1 MEVLLV
7 VFKNI
12 LVCHVMSQNYDV
24 KYGIIK
30 SSPLQGMFY
39 CYDYSIE
46 YGILFTGN
54 FSFFVA
60 LIIWVYGIFNIN
72 IYSTYLRILMTYYDS
87 NYVLEI
93 LIKAQLDEIVIVLMI
108 L

>member
-12 LVCHVMSQNYDV
+12 LVCHVMSQNYDI

-39 CYDYSIE
+39 CYDYYCE
-46 YGILFTGN
+46 YGILCTGS
-54 FSFFVA
+54 FSLFLV
-60 LIIWVYGIFNIN
+60 LIIWVYGIFNIE
-72 IYSTYLRILMTYYDS
+72 IYSTY
-87 NYVLEI
+87 
-93 LIKAQLDEIVIVLMI
+93 
-108 L
+108 